1 MPPPKSAEAPLQGL
15 EGLVA
20 EFFAGSGVLCRG
32 ASAVLFVDGI
42 RGHVAHRFHGWRA
55 TAATLLPSGCI
66 VRKYFNLLF
75 LFLLSRDR
83 DASARTR
90 TTRNTRRT
98 QFRSDRMLSR
108 DGIAGKS
115 RYIVRLPVVVR
126 GGGGG
131 AGESVVRWWYREA
144 GVDWRKS
151 EATERLDLS
160 GFCGGCSNRESSYP
174 TRWMSSIEV
183 TTATTGAADR
193 ERL

>member
-66 VRKYFNLLF
+66 VRKYSNVSF
-75 LFLLSRDR
+75 LFLSSRDT

-98 QFRSDRMLSR
+98 QFQSDTMLSR

-126 GGGGG
+126 WWCVGGPMVVPTSRSRLAKERGYQ
-131 AGESVVRWWYREA
+131 AARPFRVLWRLLESRVELSNQVDELYR
-144 GVDWRKS
+144 GH
-151 EATERLDLS
+151 
-160 GFCGGCSNRESSYP
+160 
-174 TRWMSSIEV
+174 
-183 TTATTGAADR
+183 DR
-193 ERL
+193 DHRCR